1 MTSIWLF
8 ATIILAA
15 SVVAYLFGRR
25 LAISRSTNNIT
36 GAPSLRPHS
45 RPLYHGW
52 FAAIAVATSS
62 VAASVLSREYPIL
75 EKSLFAS
82 GAVILGAAAATGVG
96 TMMFITPKFR
106 ARNLVE
112 TILKAVLF
120 LLATVAVFLT
130 LGIVLSLLFE
140 SLRFFEAVPPLDFL
154 TGLQWSPQTALR
166 EDQAGQSGA
175 FGAIPVFT
183 GTLMITA
190 VALFVAAPIGLLIA
204 FYLAEYAS
212 RRVRAVVK
220 PAVEILA
227 GVPTVVYGYFALL
240 TVGPAIR
247 TYAESLGFSVPTQSA
262 ISAGAIMGVM
272 IIPFISSLSD
282 DVINAVPQSLRDGAY
297 ALGATKSETL
307 SRVVFPAALPGIVGA
322 FLLAVSRAIG
332 ETMIVVMAAGRAAN
346 LSANPFE
353 AMTTVTVQIVAVLTG
368 DQEFDSPKTL
378 SAFAL
383 GLTLFVITLV
393 LNVIAL
399 IVVRKYR
406 DRYE

>member
-1 MTSIWLF
+1 VSDGQSI
-8 ATIILAA
+8 T
-15 SVVAYLFGRR
+15 
-25 LAISRSTNNIT
+25 AISALIAAATAAAFVLSRRRILLLAGNSLT
-36 GAPSLRPHS
+36 GARSVATHS
-45 RPLYHGW
+45 RPNYHGA
-52 FAAIAVATSS
+52 FAASLVAGAST
-62 VAASVLSREYPIL
+62 VAAL
-75 EKSLFAS
+75 
-82 GAVILGAAAATGVG
+82 AVSALGGGLLLAAASALTAAGVAG
-96 TMMFITPKFR
+96 LIALRAARPDFR
-106 ARNLVE
+106 ARVHVE
-112 TILKAVLF
+112 TIVKAVL
-120 LLATVAVFLT
+120 AICSGVAVLTT
-130 LGIVLSLLFE
+130 LGIFLSLIFE
-140 SLRFFEAVPPLDFL
+140 SLRFFAQVPPLDFL
-154 TGLQWSPQTALR
+154 TGLQWSPQTAMR

-175 FGAIPVFT
+175 FGAVPVFL
-183 GTLMITA
+183 GTLMITGVA
-190 VALFVAAPIGLLIA
+190 MLVALPIGLMIA
-204 FYLAEYAS
+204 FYLAEYAPA
-212 RRVRAVVK
+212 RMRAVVK
-220 PAVEILA
+220 PAVELLA

-247 TYAESLGFSVPTQSA
+247 GFAEAMGFAVPTQSA
-262 ISAGAIMGVM
+262 VAAGAVMGIM

-307 SRVVFPAALPGIVGA
+307 LRVVFPAALPGIVGA
-322 FLLAVSRAIG
+322 FLLGVSRAIG

-383 GLTLFVITLV
+383 GLTLFVVTLI

-399 IVVRKYR
+399 IVVRSYR

>member
-1 MTSIWLF
+1 MSDDQSFASISVLIF
-8 ATIILAA
+8 VATAAAFFLSRRRIL
-15 SVVAYLFGRR
+15 S
-25 LAISRSTNNIT
+25 LAGNALT
-36 GAPSLRPHS
+36 GAPSVALHS
-45 RPLYHGW
+45 RPNYHGA
-52 FAAIAVATSS
+52 FAGSLVAVAS
-62 VAASVLSREYPIL
+62 
-75 EKSLFAS
+75 
-82 GAVILGAAAATGVG
+82 AAAALAVSAFGGGVVPAAG
-96 TMMFITPKFR
+96 GALLAAGVAGLVAFRAARPDFR
-106 ARNLVE
+106 ARVHVE
-112 TILKAVLF
+112 TFVKAILAICSG
-120 LLATVAVFLT
+120 VAVVTT
-130 LGIVLSLLFE
+130 LGIFLSLIFE
-140 SLRFFEAVPPLDFL
+140 SLRFFAQVPPLDFL
-154 TGLQWSPQTALR
+154 TGLQWSPQTAMR

-175 FGAIPVFT
+175 FGAVPVFI
-183 GTLMITA
+183 GTLMITGVA
-190 VALFVAAPIGLLIA
+190 MLVALPIGLMIA
-204 FYLAEYAS
+204 FYLAEYAPS
-212 RRVRAVVK
+212 RARAAVK
-220 PAVEILA
+220 PAVELLA

-247 TYAESLGFSVPTQSA
+247 GVAEAMGLAVPTQSA
-262 ISAGAIMGVM
+262 FAAGAVMGVM

-307 SRVVFPAALPGIVGA
+307 LRVVFPAALPGIVGA
-322 FLLAVSRAIG
+322 FLLGVSRAIG

-383 GLTLFVITLV
+383 GLTLFVVTLI

-399 IVVRKYR
+399 IVVRSYR